1 MDEYN
6 CTICLEEINKDA
18 LKVCNCKNTVHI
30 HCLLE
35 WINHK
40 NTTTCEICNS
50 QYKIPE
56 DILNEYLGELYVDNN
71 YSRENIEEDIDIE
84 NIEHIGDNQDI
95 DDTYEQYNRRRQQ
108 LVCTSYKIIVCII
121 LPFMGGFISF
131 IIYLLYTLYNTNRK
145 SQEKNN

>member
-40 NTTTCEICNS
+40 NTTICEICNS

-56 DILNEYLGELYVDNN
+56 DILNEYLGDLYIETNS
-71 YSRENIEEDIDIE
+71 YRANIEEEYIEEDMDIE
-84 NIEHIGDNQDI
+84 NIEHIEDN
-95 DDTYEQYNRRRQQ
+95 YEQYNRRRPQ

-121 LPFMGGFISF
+121 LPFMGSIISF
-131 IIYLLYTLYNTNRK
+131 IIYLLYTLYNTDRK
-145 SQEKNN
+145 SQ